1 MICAQHSQ
9 TDQANE
15 TPFTPKCRHT
25 HTLRVCVHQLFVPV
39 SSDCG
44 VEYSVGHKIPIT
56 VDLQRYNYIYQMRY
70 KHV

>member
-15 TPFTPKCRHT
+15 TPFTPKCSHT
-25 HTLRVCVHQLFVPV
+25 HTYTSYELFVAV

-44 VEYSVGHKIPIT
+44 VEPSAAGHKIPIT